1 MFVNTTVP
9 PTHRFTASYIISR
22 HSFVY
27 VKVMSCTDIYTKY
40 HVLRCRY
47 GRVGYLPHSVRIFS
61 SSEDTEC
68 TVTNCSIET
77 VDQQICS
84 LVWKH
89 KINKKRRNVE
99 RMSSSHSLNPMNWK
113 YLSWHSLWFYP
124 WTRKT
129 RQAKQGARF
138 YTRIIPQTSYTRS
151 STFWTISFTI
161 LINSINYTGYEFN
174 LYIHKYTWWSRV
186 IYRKFIWEM
195 S

>member
-1 MFVNTTVP
+1 M
-9 PTHRFTASYIISR
+9 YIHLYKISCPALSIR
-22 HSFVY
+22 P
-27 VKVMSCTDIYTKY
+27 
-40 HVLRCRY
+40 R
-47 GRVGYLPHSVRIFS
+47 RVPHSVRIFS
-61 SSEDTEC
+61 SSENTEC

-84 LVWKH
+84 LVRKH

-151 STFWTISFTI
+151 STIWTISFTI
-161 LINSINYTGYEFN
+161 LINSINYTGYQFN
-174 LYIHKYTWWSRV
+174 LYNYSQVYFMVKGYIPEIYMRNVLIAMGWSSFSGPV
-186 IYRKFIWEM
+186 HGSF
-195 S
+195 